1 MGGIAKPVGS
11 RPQPAVRISDPVDK
25 SRPTGRPRKI
35 PRSGLPKGLTPSQV
49 AKYKQSQQA
58 AARYQKMKAEKEI
71 GKRISRGEDPLIVRQ
86 TVYAEMCA
94 RYVEAGEE
102 VPPILQSM
110 VDQEMIPKTPA
121 PEPNSSVP
129 VDPREIPVELQEVP
143 VEVQK
148 VPVELQSS
156 EIFNKEF
163 LSYLPSVAAHTQQV
177 VGLANVLSTGPI
189 NQAKEPCSPEKPAP
203 EACFLSIPSVAAH
216 SRPFLASWY
225 MSEEIPVLGTQRV
238 QGRQSKLKN
247 QAMVKSST
255 LQKIH
260 THLDQVSPVLRSD
273 TLRLKRKRSSSNG
286 PEVGELSS
294 SQYLPSIA
302 AHTQLPVN
310 GLELPLAEPDFNS
323 EHIFVP
329 SYKRQRVDGSARK
342 NLIAPRSRALKEKT
356 YEELSRSISRSG
368 KGVFV
373 GEHALRARAK
383 GQRGRTKYTRLA
395 IFQSAR
401 LNQFTWFLEK
411 TDNPES
417 SNITTLSDNQEVLTI
432 SAASSSNSAS
442 RTEPRPYLPS
452 VLLSSQ
458 SPPNLGHWINHTSS
472 SNVSTHLDR
481 DAFDRKH
488 HMIPEIA
495 DNDLTSHEAIYN
507 NPRDLLSPR
516 TSTPAAGEG
525 IEELQTR
532 HQAIPSEVPSI
543 SGFTPINKAD
553 IGRATKTIVPRKSA
567 NPKAIHHGVTASRR
581 LSQASLKMS
590 PIAAPHHVEEIQ
602 GDGGSSGIDRSSSSQ
617 EPEVIGSFLGTRESG
632 EGLIDPRNS
641 QEPVSSSLNVSR
653 SNPCRPK
660 PLDLSTNSPK
670 FSQAVKSLPNGP
682 EISEDAPMVVDEQPR
697 KPSPSPNNAIVNSLE
712 ENRTPIQGLTFRSIG
727 SDSSTPSK
735 VVSNTRTRKVYQSTS
750 FRQVA
755 AGGGSVGV
763 LRRKIIMDIIES
775 CGGVYPGVR
784 ELLSPFVTA
793 WMKLDRSGR
802 PDARTVQ
809 TAFNYLVCQACKI
822 RTVTFTFRTAKGLL
836 VTKTMA
842 TLNNISPTDQ
852 KVKDMQQNI
861 ISTYP
866 GYYFP
871 PEAEFSEETRNS
883 GSYLSRYGRH
893 TSVKDL
899 EFEKEDQ
906 VQLQHK
912 PAFDVRLEQK
922 QARAEMRSEL
932 SKLKNMEARA
942 VRLAETGLLVRMQ
955 SVP

>member
-1 MGGIAKPVGS
+1 M
-11 RPQPAVRISDPVDK
+11 
-25 SRPTGRPRKI
+25 
-35 PRSGLPKGLTPSQV
+35 

-86 TVYAEMCA
+86 SVYSEMCA
-94 RYVEAGEE
+94 RYVEVGEE
-102 VPPILQSM
+102 VPPILQGM
-110 VDQEMIPKTPA
+110 MDQEMIRKTPA
-121 PEPNSSVP
+121 PEPNSSAP

-143 VEVQK
+143 VEVQKVPVELQK

-177 VGLANVLSTGPI
+177 VCPPIVHSTGPI
-189 NQAKEPCSPEKPAP
+189 KQGKEPSCSPENPAP
-203 EACFLSIPSVAAH
+203 KACFLSIPSVAAH
-216 SRPFLASWY
+216 SRPFLTSWY
-225 MSEEIPVLGTQRV
+225 ISKVIPVLGTQRV
-238 QGRQSKLKN
+238 QGRQGKFKN
-247 QAMVKSST
+247 QAKLKSPT
-255 LQKIH
+255 LEGIH
-260 THLDQVSPVLRSD
+260 THPDQVSPILRSD
-273 TLRLKRKRSSSNG
+273 TLSLKRKRSSSNNS
-286 PEVGELSS
+286 EVGELSS

-310 GLELPLAEPDFNS
+310 GLAFPLAQPDFS
-323 EHIFVP
+323 PEHNLVP
-329 SYKRQRVDGSARK
+329 SHKRQRVDGSARK
-342 NLIAPRSRALKEKT
+342 NLIAPKSRALKEKT
-356 YEELSRSISRSG
+356 YEELSRSILRSG
-368 KGVFV
+368 QGVFV

-411 TDNPES
+411 TENPER
-417 SNITTLSDNQEVLTI
+417 SNVTTLSDNQEYLTI

-442 RTEPRPYLPS
+442 RAEPRPYLTS
-452 VLLSSQ
+452 VSLSSQ

-481 DAFDRKH
+481 DGFNRKH
-488 HMIPEIA
+488 HMIPEMA
-495 DNDLTSHEAIYN
+495 DNDLTSQEAIYKN
-507 NPRDLLSPR
+507 RSDLLSSR
-516 TSTPAAGEG
+516 TSTPAAGEE
-525 IEELQTR
+525 IEDLQIR
-532 HQAIPSEVPSI
+532 HQAIPAEVPSI

-553 IGRATKTIVPRKSA
+553 IGRATKTMVPRKSA
-567 NPKAIHHGVTASRR
+567 NPKAIHHGVMPSRR
-581 LSQASLKMS
+581 LSQASLKTS
-590 PIAAPHHVEEIQ
+590 LIAAPQKVEELQ
-602 GDGGSSGIDRSSSSQ
+602 GDGGPSEIDRSSSSQ
-617 EPEVIGSFLGTRESG
+617 EPEVIGSFLGTKESE
-632 EGLIDPRNS
+632 EGSIDPRNS
-641 QEPVSSSLNVSR
+641 QEPVSSSLNVVR

-660 PLDLSTNSPK
+660 PLDSSTNSSK
-670 FSQAVKSLPNGP
+670 FSQAVKTLPNGP
-682 EISEDAPMVVDEQPR
+682 EISEDAPMIVDEQPR
-697 KPSPSPNNAIVNSLE
+697 DPSPSPNNVIFDSLE
-712 ENRTPIQGLTFRSIG
+712 ENRTPIQGSTSRSIG

-809 TAFNYLVCQACKI
+809 TAFNYLVCQACKL

-871 PEAEFSEETRNS
+871 PEAEFSEETRSS

-932 SKLKNMEARA
+932 SKMKNMEARA

-955 SVP
+955 SFP